1 MMHASQ
7 HEHDATILVH
17 DFALLHNVY
26 KSYKELLSV
35 CDEVD
40 YSGGKLVALKRKEDV
55 TDEMLHEIM
64 EFGSNSAR

>member
-1 MMHASQ
+1 M
-7 HEHDATILVH
+7 H

-26 KSYKELLSV
+26 KSYKELLRV